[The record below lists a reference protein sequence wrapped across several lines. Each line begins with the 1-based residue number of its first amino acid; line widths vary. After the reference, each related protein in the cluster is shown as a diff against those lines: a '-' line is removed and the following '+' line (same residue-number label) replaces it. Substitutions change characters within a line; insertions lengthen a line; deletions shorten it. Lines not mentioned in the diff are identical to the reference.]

1 MKLFNQIK
9 KGRTTS
15 VKNNQTSYF
24 ARFNAIFFIR
34 CALAIRPKIY
44 STAYILTYQKYS
56 CQAFK
61 TKNRTNVCLFFILK
75 LFKGCRRGKNREDG
89 LTFMREI

>member
-24 ARFNAIFFIR
+24 ARSNAIFFIR

-61 TKNRTNVCLFFILK
+61 TKIRTNVCLFFILK
-75 LFKGCRRGKNREDG
+75 LLNGYRRGEKREDG
-89 LTFMREI
+89 LTVVRDA